1 MNKFIHQTS
10 CAYLVIII
18 LVRMMAM
25 PISLLD
31 YSLNQNYI
39 AGNLCENRF
48 NTAMHCSGKCYLSKQ
63 LAKSNENQGSRDQ
76 KGTTRN
82 MVIDFFQ
89 PIEKPSFHCSETLSA
104 NNEQYMFVQLT
115 GCYLDSI
122 FHPPIV

>member
-10 CAYLVIII
+10 CAYLVVII
-18 LVRMMAM
+18 LIRMMAM

-39 AGNLCENRF
+39 AGNLCGNRF
-48 NTAMHCSGKCYLSKQ
+48 NPAMHCSGKCFLNKQ
-63 LAKSNENQGSRDQ
+63 LAGSNENQGSRDQ

-82 MVIDFFQ
+82 VIIDFFQ
-89 PIEKPSFHCSETLSA
+89 PIEKPSFNCSEIISA
-104 NNEQYMFVQLT
+104 NNKQYKVERLT

-122 FHPPIV
+122 FHPPIG